1 MPKAPRHPEVNQEH
15 STALEPKNQIL
26 AAALDGGDAFSLELG
41 RDLQRIM
48 WTGEAEVVDLDMVEA
63 APDEL
68 RLEPDADRLDLRQ
81 LGHALPDGLEDDRP
95 QRRRLGGEDDVRL
108 HLAGGPVGSILVADV
123 KLGE

>member
-1 MPKAPRHPEVNQEH
+1 MPRR
-15 STALEPKNQIL
+15 STRC
-26 AAALDGGDAFSLELG
+26 DAFSLELG

-63 APDEL
+63 TPHEL

-95 QRRRLGGEDDVRL
+95 QRRGLGGEDDVLL
-108 HLAGGPVGSILVADV
+108 HLAGGPVGGILVADV